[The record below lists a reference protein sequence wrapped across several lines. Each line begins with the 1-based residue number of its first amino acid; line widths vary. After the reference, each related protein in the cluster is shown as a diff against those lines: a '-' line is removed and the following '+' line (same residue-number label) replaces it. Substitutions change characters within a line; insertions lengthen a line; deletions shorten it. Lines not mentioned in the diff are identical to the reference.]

1 MFQTSNKK
9 VKKERKFDIDEI
21 VLKIKSNMTKNII
34 TFINTLLID
43 KNQSINEKNKNN
55 EKQYEENEIALLSPL
70 KYDLISRPMNSTF
83 NLSLL
88 DQKIYKRLSNDTS
101 NNNKKNNYE
110 IIKKII
116 NSKNKENILFYG
128 IKEALMLTWEITLT
142 FSDIIIQRH

>member
-1 MFQTSNKK
+1 
-9 VKKERKFDIDEI
+9 
-21 VLKIKSNMTKNII
+21 MTKNII

-88 DQKIYKRLSNDTS
+88 DQKIYKILSNDTS
-101 NNNKKNNYE
+101 FNKKKSNYDT
-110 IIKKII
+110 IKKLI
-116 NSKNKENILFYG
+116 NSSNKEIVFQ
-128 IKEALMLTWEITLT
+128 T
-142 FSDIIIQRH
+142 

>member
-1 MFQTSNKK
+1 
-9 VKKERKFDIDEI
+9 
-21 VLKIKSNMTKNII
+21 MTKNII

-55 EKQYEENEIALLSPL
+55 EKQYEEHEIALLSPL
-70 KYDLISRPMNSTF
+70 KYDLMSRPMNSTF

-88 DQKIYKRLSNDTS
+88 DQKIYKILSNDTS

-142 FSDIIIQRH
+142 FSDIIIQMH